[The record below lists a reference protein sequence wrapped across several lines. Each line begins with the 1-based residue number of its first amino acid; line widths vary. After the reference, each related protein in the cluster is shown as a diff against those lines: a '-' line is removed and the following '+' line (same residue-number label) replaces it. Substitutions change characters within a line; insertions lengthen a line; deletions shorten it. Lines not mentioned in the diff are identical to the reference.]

1 MHPTELTDLAALYA
15 SVFVHCWDSYAVQQ
29 SDGSYR
35 RMHEPLS
42 LQHLAAHLTGHITL
56 GTYLLTADNTCRFA
70 VFDDDQPGGLVRL
83 AHLAAELEHRES
95 VQTLLEMSRRAGHL
109 WVHLAKPTPADQVR
123 AWLLPYALQL
133 GCELYPKQDQL
144 LSGPGSLIRL
154 PLGIHRQTGRWY
166 PFLSID
172 PAISQ
177 LVPVGS
183 TQQACFQWVAQ
194 SLSRVDVPDHIRLQ
208 PVLPE
213 QVKIPVETVFVPP
226 GHGAIRA
233 WCQSQDIRQVI
244 GHYVALDH
252 RGLGSCPFQGH
263 HRRGDR
269 RPSFQVFGGRDP
281 HWYCYTWRR
290 AGNLFDFFCEY
301 YGLSV
306 QEAWIRLQEGRLA

>member
-35 RMHEPLS
+35 RVHEPLS
-42 LQHLAAHLTGHITL
+42 LQHLEAHLAGYVTL
-56 GTYLLTADNTCRFA
+56 GTYLLTPDNTCSFA

-83 AHLAAELEHRES
+83 AQLAAELEQHEGVR
-95 VQTLLEMSRRAGHL
+95 TLLEMSRRAGHL
-109 WVHLAKPTPADQVR
+109 WVHLVEPTAADRVR
-123 AWLLPYALQL
+123 AWLVPYALQL

-144 LSGPGSLIRL
+144 RSGPGSLIRL

-166 PFLSID
+166 PFLTSD
-172 PAISQ
+172 PATGQ
-177 LVPVGS
+177 LVPVAT
-183 TQQACFQWVAQ
+183 TQQDCCQWVAH
-194 SLSRVDVPDHIRLQ
+194 SLSRAAVSAHVHLQ
-208 PVLPE
+208 PAHPE
-213 QVKIPVETVFVPP
+213 PVMTPVEPVLVPP
-226 GHGAIRA
+226 GRGAIRA

-244 GHYVALDH
+244 GRYVSLDH

-263 HRRGDR
+263 HRHGDR
-269 RPSFQVFGGRDP
+269 RPSFQVFGGHDP

-306 QEAWIRLQEGRLA
+306 HEAWQRLQEGRLE